1 MPRFT
6 CTEVTPLCPVSKT
19 TLGYYP
25 NLGANAFFCA
35 GFAVCALWTLT
46 VGVWKRT
53 WAFGITVAAGFALE
67 AIGRTIHTPTH
78 RHIYIYDDYDC

>member
-1 MPRFT
+1 MPRLF
-6 CTEVTPLCPVSKT
+6 CTEVTPLCPVTKT

-67 AIGRTIHTPTH
+67 AIGETDRTFIYV
-78 RHIYIYDDYDC
+78 YIY